1 MTNLINEDMLNQA
14 GEESCCCGGA
24 TKSEEG
30 CCKGEESEAS
40 CNCMNEDDSHD
51 HEHDHHDHAHGEHH
65 HDHDHAGHDHA
76 GHDHEH
82 EHNQVVTFEN
92 EDGTTSEYPV
102 VDEFE
107 FDGSL
112 YVLVLNADDTVTPLR
127 SVGEEGELQFLTE
140 EEFDEVSKAYN
151 EILDSE
157 DEEETEE
164 DTEV

>member
-1 MTNLINEDMLNQA
+1 MTNLINEDMLNQT
-14 GEESCCCGGA
+14 GEESCCCGGGA
-24 TKSEEG
+24 KNDEG
-30 CCKGEESEAS
+30 CCREEEAS
-40 CNCMNEDDSHD
+40 VGCNCMNEDDSHD
-51 HEHDHHDHAHGEHH
+51 HEHDHHDHAHGHHH
-65 HDHDHAGHDHA
+65 HDHDHAGHDH
-76 GHDHEH
+76 DHEH
-82 EHNQVVTFEN
+82 EHTQVVTFEN

-151 EILDSE
+151 EILDAE
-157 DEEETEE
+157 DEEETED

>member
-24 TKSEEG
+24 AKNEEG
-30 CCKGEESEAS
+30 CCKGEDSEAS
-40 CNCMNEDDSHD
+40 CNCMNEEDGHN
-51 HEHDHHDHAHGEHH
+51 HEHDHHGHAHGEHH
-65 HDHDHAGHDHA
+65 HDHDHAGHDHE
-76 GHDHEH
+76 HDHEH

-92 EDGTTSEYPV
+92 EDGTTSDYPV

-127 SVGEEGELQFLTE
+127 SVGEEGDLEFLTE

-157 DEEETEE
+157 DEEETEDE
-164 DTEV
+164 TEV

>member
-1 MTNLINEDMLNQA
+1 MTNLINEDMLNQT
-14 GEESCCCGGA
+14 GEGSCCCGGGA
-24 TKSEEG
+24 KNDEG
-30 CCKGEESEAS
+30 CCREEEAS
-40 CNCMNEDDSHD
+40 VGCNCMNEDDSHD
-51 HEHDHHDHAHGEHH
+51 HEHDHHDHAHGHH
-65 HDHDHAGHDHA
+65 HDHDHAGHDHD
-76 GHDHEH
+76 HDHEH
-82 EHNQVVTFEN
+82 EHTQVVTFEN

-151 EILDSE
+151 EILDAE
-157 DEEETEE
+157 DEEETED